1 MKENFADSVPG
12 FEVELGFQLGL
23 VLVVT
28 ASNNYITF
36 KFHMNL
42 D

>member
-12 FEVELGFQLGL
+12 FEIESGFQLGL

-28 ASNNYITF
+28 ASNNYITLNF
-36 KFHMNL
+36 I
-42 D
+42 